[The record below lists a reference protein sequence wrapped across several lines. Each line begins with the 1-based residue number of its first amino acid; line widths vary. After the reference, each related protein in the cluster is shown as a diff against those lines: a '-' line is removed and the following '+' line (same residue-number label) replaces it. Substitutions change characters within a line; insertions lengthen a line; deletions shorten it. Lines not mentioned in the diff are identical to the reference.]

1 MMELLKR
8 AMLIWLGFFVLALMN
23 GAIREVT
30 REQILRTY
38 DVTRGDLW
46 ALVLAWVAVLPLVL
60 LRWRGPAQQL

>member
-8 AMLIWLGFFVLALMN
+8 ATLIWLGWMSKL
-23 GAIREVT
+23 T
-30 REQILRTY
+30 WEQILRTY

-60 LRWRGPAQQL
+60 LGWRGPAQQL